1 MSTIK
6 SAVVSVTFRQKS
18 PEEIVAIS
26 KKAGIG
32 GIEWGSDVH
41 VLPGDIAFAERVRKM
56 TEDAGLDVASY
67 GSYYYAAHDG
77 NKFPFEQV
85 LESAA
90 ALGAPNIRIWAGLG
104 ASKDATAERRAEITA
119 DIVRCASL
127 AAEKGI
133 TLSLEYHANTLTDT
147 FASTMQLLEEANHPN
162 LYTYWQPPL
171 DVADAQHE
179 VDLAALLKTGRVTN
193 AHVYR
198 WIKDGDVITQYPLEA
213 GKELWAK
220 WLALL
225 DGTPRY
231 ACMEFVKDGTDEQ
244 FLQDAA
250 VLNGLI
256 ASI

>member
-18 PEEIVAIS
+18 VEEIVAIS
-26 KKAGIG
+26 KKAGIK

-41 VLPGDIAFAERVRKM
+41 VLPGDVALAAEVRKL
-56 TEDAGLDVASY
+56 TEDAGLDIASY
-67 GSYYYAAHDG
+67 GSYYYASYEG
-77 NKFPFEQV
+77 NKFTFEQV
-85 LESAA
+85 LESAV

-104 ASKDATAERRAEITA
+104 ASKDATPERRAEIIS
-119 DIVRCASL
+119 DIVRCAAL

-147 FASTMQLLEEANHPN
+147 FESTVTLLEEANHPN

-179 VDLAALLKTGRVTN
+179 IDLAALLKTGRVTN

-198 WIKDGDVITQYPLEA
+198 WVKDNDTITQYPLKA
-213 GKELWAK
+213 GEVLWKK
-220 WLALL
+220 WLSQL

-244 FLQDAA
+244 FLEDAA
-250 VLNGLI
+250 TLNSLI